1 MTPIDRLSR
10 HFRDHEN
17 RDDLPLLVLENLARI
32 SDHAVHDEL
41 LKELV
46 VRYATAERELSR
58 VNALK
63 NSFLGMAA
71 HDLRNPLTAIRGFAD
86 LLLQGDIDEESSR
99 EFLHMIRSASQDMFQ
114 LLDDLLDVSHIES
127 GRFSL
132 NFAHQDI
139 RQLAL
144 ERIARLADT
153 AARKSMTMTQELD
166 PIDESVC
173 DRDRIG
179 QAMDNL
185 LTNAI
190 KYSPEGSEITV
201 TLQTVPDAVRFAVSD
216 QGPGI
221 SREEQGNLFNEFA
234 KAGSVTTGGEKSTGL
249 GLAIVKKIIE
259 AHKGHVGIDS
269 EPGKGST
276 FYFTLPL
283 QQPGHNG

>member
-1 MTPIDRLSR
+1 
-10 HFRDHEN
+10 
-17 RDDLPLLVLENLARI
+17 
-32 SDHAVHDEL
+32 
-41 LKELV
+41 
-46 VRYATAERELSR
+46 
-58 VNALK
+58 
-63 NSFLGMAA
+63 
-71 HDLRNPLTAIRGFAD
+71 
-86 LLLQGDIDEESSR
+86 
-99 EFLHMIRSASQDMFQ
+99 
-114 LLDDLLDVSHIES
+114 
-127 GRFSL
+127 
-132 NFAHQDI
+132 
-139 RQLAL
+139 
-144 ERIARLADT
+144 
-153 AARKSMTMTQELD
+153 MTMTQELD
-166 PIDESVC
+166 TIDESVC

-179 QAMDNL
+179 QAMDNF

-201 TLQTVPDAVRFAVSD
+201 TLQSVPDAVRFAVSD